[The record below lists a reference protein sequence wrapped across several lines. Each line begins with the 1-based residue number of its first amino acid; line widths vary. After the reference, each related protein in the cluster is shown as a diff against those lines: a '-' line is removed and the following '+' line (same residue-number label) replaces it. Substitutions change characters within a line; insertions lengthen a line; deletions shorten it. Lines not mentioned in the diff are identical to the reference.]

1 MTWTEEPVDIQKKLE
16 NLRTHL
22 CYGCPE
28 MPPDSGE
35 VDSHWYDE
43 RDMQKDLEY
52 LHDLLI
58 SPIAETLSKMKPEH
72 KLIFAPNE
80 V

>member
-22 CYGCPE
+22 CYGCSE
-28 MPPDSGE
+28 MPPHGGE
-35 VDSHWYDE
+35 VDGHWYDD
-43 RDMQKDLEY
+43 RDMQNDLEY

-58 SPIAETLSKMKPEH
+58 SPLAETLSKMKPEH

>member
-1 MTWTEEPVDIQKKLE
+1 MTWTAQPVNIQKKLE

-22 CYGCPE
+22 CHGCPE
-28 MPPDSGE
+28 KPADSGE
-35 VDSHWYDE
+35 VDSHWYDD
-43 RDMQKDLEY
+43 RDMHKDLEY

>member
-1 MTWTEEPVDIQKKLE
+1 M
-16 NLRTHL
+16 H
-22 CYGCPE
+22 
-28 MPPDSGE
+28 
-35 VDSHWYDE
+35 
-43 RDMQKDLEY
+43 KDLEY

-72 KLIFAPNE
+72 KLILAPNE